1 MAYSDV
7 PLQIALH
14 DRKRGTSKQ
23 IYRHTPTPILSQP
36 QVYVIRVIKVF
47 DGRGLPK
54 IATRPSA
61 ALANAIVSTPGEVG
75 TSLKD

>member
-14 DRKRGTSKQ
+14 DRKRGTSEE
-23 IYRHTPTPILSQP
+23 IYRYPPTAVLSQP
-36 QVYVIRVIKVF
+36 EVYVMSLIEVF
-47 DGRGLPK
+47 NGRCLPK

-61 ALANAIVSTPGEVG
+61 ALANAMVSTPGEVG